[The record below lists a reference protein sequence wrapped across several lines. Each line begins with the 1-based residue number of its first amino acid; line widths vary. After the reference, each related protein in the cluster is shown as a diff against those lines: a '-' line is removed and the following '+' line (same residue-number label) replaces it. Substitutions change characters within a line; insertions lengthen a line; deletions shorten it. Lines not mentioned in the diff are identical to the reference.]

1 MKNLIKI
8 LILWPLYYISGFF
21 SRDNKIWLFGSYR
34 NKFND
39 NTKYSYL
46 KCHHTYKNIKCYWIS
61 DDDNIIAELKNKGY
75 HAVKRRSIKGMII
88 MLKAGVYF
96 VSSYTTDICFW
107 TSRNVF
113 YVNLWHG
120 LPLKKIEYDIRS
132 GPLFNKY
139 NNENL
144 FNKIKYRTLEPECF
158 KKPNL
163 MFAPSDFWCSILS
176 SAFKVNKE
184 NFIICSFPRTDI
196 FFDNID
202 LQKIYLEFEKEAQKI
217 IFKPTKRKKI
227 LLMPTFRDNGTDY
240 FKASGIQLDD
250 LSRFAESNNLIFYIK
265 LHPSDHFSSTKAD
278 LKGVKIITNVVS
290 DIYPYLNTFDLLV
303 TDYSSIYLDYVL
315 LNKPLLFYPFDIIE
329 YKQESREMYFDY
341 DEFTPGDKAYTYSEL
356 KDMIIKNLVHSD
368 KTQVQHNFL
377 KKYYSNA
384 TLKNS
389 DDIYKRIIEKLNI
402 GDDNVI

>member
-1 MKNLIKI
+1 M
-8 LILWPLYYISGFF
+8 SGFF

-120 LPLKKIEYDIRS
+120 LPLKKIEYDIQS

-144 FNKIKYRTLEPECF
+144 FNKIK
-158 KKPNL
+158 
-163 MFAPSDFWCSILS
+163 I
-176 SAFKVNKE
+176 
-184 NFIICSFPRTDI
+184 
-196 FFDNID
+196 
-202 LQKIYLEFEKEAQKI
+202 
-217 IFKPTKRKKI
+217 
-227 LLMPTFRDNGTDY
+227 
-240 FKASGIQLDD
+240 
-250 LSRFAESNNLIFYIK
+250 
-265 LHPSDHFSSTKAD
+265 
-278 LKGVKIITNVVS
+278 
-290 DIYPYLNTFDLLV
+290 
-303 TDYSSIYLDYVL
+303 
-315 LNKPLLFYPFDIIE
+315 
-329 YKQESREMYFDY
+329 
-341 DEFTPGDKAYTYSEL
+341 
-356 KDMIIKNLVHSD
+356 
-368 KTQVQHNFL
+368 
-377 KKYYSNA
+377 
-384 TLKNS
+384 
-389 DDIYKRIIEKLNI
+389 
-402 GDDNVI
+402 